1 MVWVDIVALLAV
13 AQLSWFAILVGNART
28 RTKVMAPAIT
38 GHPEFERY
46 FRVQMNTLELIPVL
60 LVGLYAAARYWS
72 PAWAAGLGAVYLVGR
87 FVYLAGYVKDPAKR
101 GPGFGLSFGPISV
114 LVVGA
119 LVGIVRGLLHG

>member
-13 AQLSWFAILVGNART
+13 AQLAFFSMLVGAART
-28 RTKVMAPAIT
+28 RTRVQAPATT

-46 FRVQMNTLELIPVL
+46 YRVQMNTLELVPAL
-60 LVGLYAAARYWS
+60 LVGLYLSAKYWS
-72 PAWAAGLGAVYLVGR
+72 PAWAAGLGAVYLLGR
-87 FVYLAGYVKDPAKR
+87 FVYLAGYVKDPARR

-119 LVGIVRGLLHG
+119 LVSIARGLLHG

>member
-13 AQLSWFAILVGNART
+13 AQLSWFAILVGGARA

-60 LVGLYAAARYWS
+60 LVGLYAAAKYWS
-72 PAWAAGLGAVYLVGR
+72 PTWAAGLGAVYLVGR
-87 FVYLAGYVKDPAKR
+87 FVYLIGYVKDPAKR